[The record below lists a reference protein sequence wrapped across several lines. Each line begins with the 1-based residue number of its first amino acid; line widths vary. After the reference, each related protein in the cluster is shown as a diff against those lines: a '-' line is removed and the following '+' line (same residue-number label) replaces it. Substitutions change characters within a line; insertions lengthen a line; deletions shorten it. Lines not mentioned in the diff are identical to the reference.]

1 MFKQTYLSNLHRSH
15 SSVRTL
21 TAMLF
26 LLAVLPVTSGT
37 IYTDEPPPLPR
48 KEWVGKTKLNYNAL
62 HDDYADV
69 LVCLYVPVGVLG
81 LYIWLASVLMALSS
95 IYQAYCDR

>member
-1 MFKQTYLSNLHRSH
+1 
-15 SSVRTL
+15 
-21 TAMLF
+21 MLF